1 MTLPNPGATAC
12 LATEPLPFP
21 RNLQKPM
28 SFCDVASA
36 LSCPGP
42 PPPFWHQAPFTAF
55 LAAPPPTPTPE
66 VGGPPGL
73 NPGLSSTHPLPWGT
87 SSGLPAPISG
97 CQLLPPRFPNS
108 WLMSSR
114 AFGASAP
121 ERPKQNPDSHLWL
134 PPPQGSCFVTGSGQ
148 GPRPHPDIFP
158 FSATP
163 APSATQPAV
172 PSPHTPSPSTTRTE
186 PPLPE
191 PGQAHRAF
199 PDPPRTAAGA
209 DVSPPGLRS
218 HCVPA
223 ENLLRVRLA
232 QRIKSKCPAP
242 LRSDP
247 ALSVTSSLPPLALL
261 QPNQPSCSS
270 SNWASLFPSC
280 GSLCREPLPLGCHEA
295 PPLFRGPPGHH
306 FAPSSCFIFL
316 HPASWAVCN
325 V

>member
-1 MTLPNPGATAC
+1 MSRS
-12 LATEPLPFP
+12 PLP
-21 RNLQKPM
+21 LL
-28 SFCDVASA
+28 A
-36 LSCPGP
+36 PGTLHSLPCCP
-42 PPPFWHQAPFTAF
+42 PP
-55 LAAPPPTPTPE
+55 LPPLKSE
-66 VGGPPGL
+66 GPPGL

-108 WLMSSR
+108 WFMTSR

-172 PSPHTPSPSTTRTE
+172 PSPHTSFPSTTRIE

-232 QRIKSKCPAP
+232 QRIKSKCPTP

-247 ALSVTSSLPPLALL
+247 ALSVTSSLPPLPLL
-261 QPNQPSCSS
+261 QPNQPSAAPQTGPACFHPAGPS
-270 SNWASLFPSC
+270 AGSLFPWDVT
-280 GSLCREPLPLGCHEA
+280 RHPLYSEGHRAITLLPRPALFSFTLPHGRSATSDPLTRTLA
-295 PPLFRGPPGHH
+295 P
-306 FAPSSCFIFL
+306 
-316 HPASWAVCN
+316 
-325 V
+325 